1 MQTLGGRQ
9 ETLVTRERAL
19 LESLIEFLTGFGA
32 PTGDVELLRRTLTDM
47 GDPFLL
53 VVVGEFNAGKSAF
66 INALINEDVTAEGSL
81 PTTDRITVLKHSPDK
96 SMKEVPGGIV
106 ERGFPSDF
114 LRAISIV
121 DTPGTNAVIRHH
133 EQLSREFVP
142 RSDLVLFLTS
152 AERPFSESEREYM
165 RIIRDWG
172 KKIILVVT
180 KVDILEQDDKEKMRE
195 FVQDQVRTLLELT
208 PPVFMISSRGARKAK
223 SVADPTER
231 ERLMEESGFD
241 KLEGYVG
248 NLMGQKDLAHLK
260 LQSPLG
266 VAEEL
271 VRRYRTASVERAT
284 LLTEDEKMVA
294 NLGSQI
300 DSYREET
307 RRDFDVRLSQI
318 SLVVNEINGRA
329 DAWFE
334 ANSGLRTSLFGRKG
348 DLQER
353 FKEEVVAGTGEVVDK
368 KVRELINWLVYR
380 HVKQWRQTVDYIAL
394 HRNADLTRRLA
405 GDIADDFD
413 ERRSTLL
420 QSISDAATN
429 AVRGY
434 DHRAEADRLA
444 ESLRGAV
451 VKTAA
456 TEAGALGLGD
466 AADEVAGGGSLDI
479 TGTTTALLVTGVELA
494 ARPGRK
500 AREEFRTQTG
510 ALRERLN
517 AGVQRQLEAELDDA
531 VKGMRDTIAPYN
543 NFVHSELNRM
553 KMAESILGKLGGGV
567 AAIRG
572 AVDSPSL

>member
-1 MQTLGGRQ
+1 MQTLGGRR

-32 PTGDVELLRRTLTDM
+32 PTGDVELLRRTLADM

-81 PTTDRITVLKHSPDK
+81 PTTDRITVLKHSHDR
-96 SMKEVPGGIV
+96 SAKEAPGGIV
-106 ERGFPSDF
+106 ERGFPSEF

-180 KVDILEQDDKEKMRE
+180 KVDVLARDEKEKMRE
-195 FVQDQVRTLLELT
+195 FVQEQVQTLLGLT
-208 PPVFMISSRGARKAK
+208 PPVFMISSRTARKAK
-223 SVADPTER
+223 GSADRAER
-231 ERLMEESGFD
+231 ERLMGESGFD
-241 KLEGYVG
+241 ELEGYVS
-248 NLMGQKDLAHLK
+248 NLMSQKDLAQLK

-271 VRRYRTASVERAT
+271 VRRYRSASGERAK
-284 LLTEDEKMVA
+284 LLTEDAKMVES
-294 NLGSQI
+294 LDSQL
-300 DSYREET
+300 DAYREET
-307 RRDFDVRLSQI
+307 RRDFEVRLGQI
-318 SLVVNEINGRA
+318 ALVVNEINGRA

-334 ANSGLRTSLFGRKG
+334 ANSGFRTSLFGRKG
-348 DLQER
+348 ELQER
-353 FKEEVVAGTGEVVDK
+353 FKEEVIAGTDEVVDK
-368 KVRELINWLVYR
+368 KVRELINWLVFR
-380 HVKQWRQTVDYIAL
+380 HIKQWRQIVDYIEL

-405 GDIADDFD
+405 GDIGDDFVV
-413 ERRSTLL
+413 RRDALL
-420 QSISDAATN
+420 HSISEAATN
-429 AVRGY
+429 AVQSY
-434 DHRAEADRLA
+434 DYKAEADRLA
-444 ESLRGAV
+444 KSLKGAV
-451 VKTAA
+451 AKTAA
-456 TEAGALGLGD
+456 TEAGSMGLGD
-466 AADEVAGGGSLDI
+466 PATELSGGGSLDI

-500 AREEFRTQTG
+500 AREEFRTQTS

-517 AGVQRQLEAELDDA
+517 AAVQRQLETELDAA
-531 VKGMRDTIAPYN
+531 VKGMHGTVVPYA
-543 NFVHSELNRM
+543 NFVQSELNRM

-567 AAIRG
+567 TAIRG
-572 AVDSPSL
+572 AVDSSSL

>member
-19 LESLIEFLTGFGA
+19 LESLIAFLTGFGA

-47 GDPFLL
+47 EDAFLL

-66 INALINEDVTAEGSL
+66 INALMNEEVTAEGSL
-81 PTTDRITVLKHSPDK
+81 PTTDRITVLKHGSDRGV
-96 SMKEVPGGIV
+96 KEVPGGIV
-106 ERGFPSDF
+106 ERGFPSDL

-180 KVDILEQDDKEKMRE
+180 KVDVLRPDEKDKMRD
-195 FVQDQVRTLLELT
+195 FVQEQVQTLLGLT
-208 PPVFMISSRGARKAK
+208 PPVFMISSRAARKAK
-223 SVADPTER
+223 SSDDRAER
-231 ERLMEESGFD
+231 SRLMEESGFD
-241 KLEGYVG
+241 KLEAYIS
-248 NLMGQKDLAHLK
+248 NLMSQKDLAHLK

-271 VRRYRTASVERAT
+271 VRRYRNASAERAS
-284 LLTEDEKMVA
+284 LLSEDDKMVES
-294 NLGSQI
+294 LDSQL
-300 DSYREET
+300 DAYREET
-307 RRDFDVRLSQI
+307 RRDFDVRLGQI
-318 SLVVNEINGRA
+318 ALVVNEINGRA

-353 FKEEVVAGTGEVVDK
+353 FKEEVVAGTGEIVDK
-368 KVRELINWLVYR
+368 KVRELINWLVFR
-380 HVKQWRQTVDYIAL
+380 HIKQWRQIVDYIAL
-394 HRNADLTRRLA
+394 HRNADLTRRIA
-405 GDIADDFD
+405 GDIADDLNV
-413 ERRSTLL
+413 RRDALL
-420 QSISDAATN
+420 QSVSDAATN
-429 AVRGY
+429 AVQSY
-434 DHRAEADRLA
+434 DYKAEANRLA

-451 VKTAA
+451 AKTAA
-456 TEAGALGLGD
+456 TEAGALGFGD
-466 AADEVAGGGSLDI
+466 TAGQVVGDGSLDI

-500 AREEFRTQTG
+500 AREEFRTQTS

-517 AGVQRQLEAELDDA
+517 AGVQRQLEAELDSA
-531 VKGMRDTIAPYN
+531 VKDMRNSISPYN
-543 NFVHSELNRM
+543 NFVQSELNRM

-567 AAIRG
+567 TAIRG

>member
-66 INALINEDVTAEGSL
+66 INALVNEDVTAEGSL
-81 PTTDRITVLKHSPDK
+81 PTTDRITVLKHSPDR
-96 SMKEVPGGIV
+96 SMREVPGGIV

-172 KKIILVVT
+172 KKIIVVVT
-180 KVDILEQDDKEKMRE
+180 KVDVLAGDDKGKMQT
-195 FVQDQVRTLLELT
+195 FVQEQVRTLLGLT
-208 PPVFMISSRGARKAK
+208 PPVFMISSRVARKGK
-223 SVADPTER
+223 TSNDPLER
-231 ERLMEESGFD
+231 DRLMEESGFD

-271 VRRYRTASVERAT
+271 VRRYRTASGERAKI
-284 LLTEDEKMVA
+284 LTEDEKMVTS
-294 NLGSQI
+294 LGSQL
-300 DSYREET
+300 DGYREET
-307 RRDFDVRLSQI
+307 RRDFDVRLGQI
-318 SLVVNEINGRA
+318 ALAVNEINGRA

-348 DLQER
+348 DLQDR

-368 KVRELINWLVYR
+368 KVRELINWIIYR
-380 HVKQWRQTVDYIAL
+380 HVKQWRQIIDYIAL

-413 ERRSTLL
+413 ERRSALL
-420 QSISDAATN
+420 QSISDAAMN
-429 AVRGY
+429 AVQSY
-434 DHRAEADRLA
+434 DHRAESSRLA
-444 ESLRGAV
+444 ESLKGAV
-451 VKTAA
+451 AKTAA
-456 TEAGALGLGD
+456 TEAGAMGLGED
-466 AADEVAGGGSLDI
+466 AGEIVGNGSLDI

-500 AREEFRTQTG
+500 AREEFRAQTNT
-510 ALRERLN
+510 LRERLN
-517 AGVQRQLEAELDDA
+517 AAVQRQLEAELDAA
-531 VKGMRDTIAPYN
+531 VKSMRDTVAPYN

-567 AAIRG
+567 TAIRG
-572 AVDSPSL
+572 AVDAPSL

>member
-32 PTGDVELLRRTLTDM
+32 PTGDVELLRRTLADM

-66 INALINEDVTAEGSL
+66 INALINEDITAEGSL
-81 PTTDRITVLKHSPDK
+81 PTTDRITVLKHSPDM

-180 KVDILEQDDKEKMRE
+180 KVDVLRPDEKDKMRD
-195 FVQDQVRTLLELT
+195 FVQEQVQTLLGLT
-208 PPVFMISSRGARKAK
+208 PPVFMISSRAARKAK
-223 SVADPTER
+223 SSDDRAER
-231 ERLMEESGFD
+231 SRLMEESGFD
-241 KLEGYVG
+241 KLEAYIS
-248 NLMGQKDLAHLK
+248 NLMSQKDLAHLN

-271 VRRYRTASVERAT
+271 VRRYRNASAERAS
-284 LLTEDEKMVA
+284 LLSEDDKMVES
-294 NLGSQI
+294 LDSQL
-300 DSYREET
+300 DAYREET
-307 RRDFDVRLSQI
+307 RRDFDVRLGQI
-318 SLVVNEINGRA
+318 ALVVNEINGRA

-353 FKEEVVAGTGEVVDK
+353 FKEEVVAGTGEIVDK
-368 KVRELINWLVYR
+368 KVRELINWLVFR
-380 HVKQWRQTVDYIAL
+380 HIKQWRQIVDYIAL
-394 HRNADLTRRLA
+394 HRNADLTRRIA
-405 GDIADDFD
+405 GDIADDFNV
-413 ERRSTLL
+413 RRDALL
-420 QSISDAATN
+420 QSVSDAATN
-429 AVRGY
+429 AVQSY
-434 DHRAEADRLA
+434 DYKAEANRLA

-451 VKTAA
+451 AKTAA
-456 TEAGALGLGD
+456 TEAGALGFGD
-466 AADEVAGGGSLDI
+466 TAGQVVGDGSLDI

-500 AREEFRTQTG
+500 AREEFRAQTS

-517 AGVQRQLEAELDDA
+517 AGVQRQLEAELDSA
-531 VKGMRDTIAPYN
+531 VKDMRNSISPYN

-553 KMAESILGKLGGGV
+553 KIAESILGKLGAGV
-567 AAIRG
+567 TAIRA
-572 AVDSPSL
+572 AVDSRSL